1 MYYGVLH
8 HTGRRSGAAYHTPV
22 VAKATERGI
31 VIPLPYGEDTD
42 WCRNVLAAGT
52 CSLTLNG
59 EEYAL
64 HSPEVVPARVAEPLL
79 PPANMQVWRRV
90 GIQSYMLLQMRLL
103 AAAPITEAARTPAA
117 V

>member
-1 MYYGVLH
+1 
-8 HTGRRSGAAYHTPV
+8 
-22 VAKATERGI
+22 
-31 VIPLPYGEDTD
+31 
-42 WCRNVLAAGT
+42 
-52 CSLTLNG
+52 
-59 EEYAL
+59 
-64 HSPEVVPARVAEPLL
+64 VPARVAEPLL